1 MASAEDLIPQ
11 LAAAIAPS
19 AADIA
24 RATEAVLEELSQ
36 GARPTGGLIGAAAAA
51 LGAPTGGTDNI
62 YNAGDGSS
70 KTIDADAPVLVTH
83 RAGAAGRLALAK
95 LVAAGQIVP
104 AVYPGAVRID
114 VVIGNS
120 MYRSQGPVRVP
131 ADEVT
136 LTGEAY
142 RLAPGVDPATA
153 LPLSSVEPWLAQAGP
168 LLTRRTERTLAE
180 ALAAAR
186 RGLYQAALTLLGAV
200 SEGAWYVVGESFRDR
215 SHDLADNL
223 DREATAQVQRLV
235 RDELAKVKRQRSAAG
250 ELYAHASYLRDI
262 RNYGIHAG
270 GVEDESLEHAFSE
283 SASAIIVLETQRHL
297 VRLLAAA
304 HAAGAEFAVEPS

>member
-1 MASAEDLIPQ
+1 MARRPRLTLTHPFSPPVVR
-11 LAAAIAPS
+11 AP
-19 AADIA
+19 
-24 RATEAVLEELSQ
+24 
-36 GARPTGGLIGAAAAA
+36 
-51 LGAPTGGTDNI
+51 
-62 YNAGDGSS
+62 
-70 KTIDADAPVLVTH
+70 
-83 RAGAAGRLALAK
+83 AGRLALAK

-104 AVYPGAVRID
+104 AIYPGTVSID

-131 ADEVT
+131 ADEVV
-136 LTGEAY
+136 LAGEAY

-168 LLTRRTERTLAE
+168 VLTRRTTRTLGE

-186 RGLYQAALTLLGAV
+186 RGLYQSALTLLGAV
-200 SEGAWYVVGESFRDR
+200 SEGAWYVVGEALRGR
-215 SHDLADNL
+215 STVLADSL

-235 RDELAKVKRQRSAAG
+235 RDELATVRRQRSAAG

-270 GVEDESLEHAFSE
+270 GEEEESLEHAFTE
-283 SASAIIVLETQRHL
+283 SATALIVLETQRHL
-297 VRLLAAA
+297 VRLLGAAN
-304 HAAGAEFAVEPS
+304 AAGAALGEEQP